1 MAILAATNIEL
12 SYGERVILDQVSLS
26 LDRGERLGL
35 VGRNGEGKST
45 LLKILAG
52 KLAPDRGTVVLAG
65 GARTGYLAQDPELDP
80 NESLRLSAEGA
91 FQRLHDLHA
100 ELEKVFDDMAGAT
113 GPELEKLLAKQSEL
127 ERRVET
133 AGGYAISHR
142 IDEVLSGLGFSPA
155 QYSVK
160 VRDLSGG
167 QKNRL
172 ALARLLLDMPDV
184 LLLDEPTNHLDLD
197 GRLWLESFLRDEYR
211 GAVVLISHDR
221 YLLDAVVGRIVEVE
235 RTRLVDYP
243 GDYSTFRR
251 LRAER
256 RMAQLRAWENQQSKF
271 KKEEAFIRKYKAG
284 QRARQAKGRESRL
297 EREKDATTIDRPI
310 EMEAFRLRLPK
321 AERTGEVVVSTKA
334 LAKSYPNEDG
344 TRKVLFH
351 NLDLKI
357 GRGERWGIIGPNG
370 AGKTTLVRCV
380 LGQIPADEGEIR
392 LGTNVSIGYF
402 SQKDEGIDPD
412 KAVYRYLQDVIR
424 KENPDAAMT
433 EQEAR
438 DLAGA
443 FLFSGGEQDRPMG
456 VLSGGERGRARL
468 AALLAS
474 SKNVLVLDEPTNHLD
489 IPSAE
494 RLEQA
499 LTLHRASPEE
509 LAMGTAT
516 GAGDGRGYEGAV
528 ILISH
533 DRALIDAVCDHLLIL
548 DGEGGAEIILG
559 NYSEWCRRRAEQ
571 QSQSSTN
578 SATSATIPS
587 RGMATPSNP
596 SSKHAN
602 INSKSNNSNQPAGKP
617 SPTPRHTG
625 STPASTTASSSTTG
639 FTAQPSKP
647 KRKSPFSWMPTDK
660 LEAEI
665 TQLEIEVGTLD
676 AKLADP
682 DVWTNPDKSMRLT
695 KERDE
700 LATKLAQY
708 EEEWLSR
715 AES

>member
-1 MAILAATNIEL
+1 MAILAATNIEI
-12 SYGERVILDQVSLS
+12 SYGERIILDQVSLS
-26 LDRGERLGL
+26 LDRGERIGL

-52 KLAPDRGTVVLAG
+52 KLAADRGSVILAG
-65 GARTGYLAQDPELDP
+65 GARAGYLAQDPELDP
-80 NESLRLSAEGA
+80 DESLRLSAEGA
-91 FQRLHDLHA
+91 FKRLHDLHA
-100 ELEKVFDDMAGAT
+100 ELETVFERMAGAE
-113 GPELEKLLAKQSEL
+113 GNALEALLARQTEL
-127 ERRVET
+127 ERLVET
-133 AGGYAISHR
+133 AGGYAIGHR
-142 IDEVLSGLGFSPA
+142 IDEVLAGLGFTPA
-155 QYSVK
+155 QHGIK

-197 GRLWLESFLRDEYR
+197 GRLWLETFLRDEYR

-221 YLLDAVVGRIVEVE
+221 YLLDAVVGRIIEVE

-243 GDYSTFRR
+243 GDYTTFRK

-256 RMAQLRAWENQQSKF
+256 RTAMLRAWENQQSRF

-297 EREKDATTIDRPI
+297 EREKDATSIDRPI

-321 AERTGEVVVSTKA
+321 AERTGEIVVSTKS
-334 LAKSYPNEDG
+334 LSKSYPGEDG
-344 TRKVLFH
+344 SRKVLF
-351 NLDLKI
+351 NELDLKI
-357 GRGERWGIIGPNG
+357 SRGERWGIIGPNG

-380 LGQIPADEGEIR
+380 LGQIPADSGEIR
-392 LGTNVSIGYF
+392 LGTNVRIGYF
-402 SQKDEGIDPD
+402 SQTDTGIDPD

-424 KENPDAAMT
+424 KENPEAAMT

-443 FLFSGGEQDRPMG
+443 FLFSGNEQDRPMG

-494 RLEQA
+494 WLEQA

-509 LAMGTAT
+509 IAMGTAT

-548 DGEGGAEIILG
+548 DGQGGSEIFNG
-559 NYSEWCRRRAEQ
+559 NYTEWCRKRAEQ
-571 QSQSSTN
+571 QPQSAST
-578 SATSATIPS
+578 TSAAT
-587 RGMATPSNP
+587 ATPSQP
-596 SSKHAN
+596 PRGVVATKLASE
-602 INSKSNNSNQPAGKP
+602 SKSVPA
-617 SPTPRHTG
+617 
-625 STPASTTASSSTTG
+625 TTG
-639 FTAQPSKP
+639 FAAQPSKP
-647 KRKSPFSWMPTDK
+647 KRKSPLSWMPTEK

-682 DVWTNPDKSMRLT
+682 HVWTKPDESMKLT

-700 LATKLAQY
+700 LAARLAQY

-715 AES
+715 AEA